1 MQIKVQ
7 SNSED
12 LCDSFIYHCLGVTGL
27 LIFALVWALICQ
39 IYSSIII
46 SGVFIWSLITECQEV
61 RITLKLHYYFHR
73 YFAFKPKQSLKR
85 DGFSTTITLCV
96 KSNLKNQTKCRKQ
109 WLTDLEKRHYKTD
122 LRERRDN
129 RTSTFTSSL
138 SGGSFNATTKSQ
150 ALFLSWRSRVK
161 NSGKPEMGLR
171 WWNRRNGT
179 QLLS

>member
-27 LIFALVWALICQ
+27 LIYALVWALICQ

-109 WLTDLEKRHYKTD
+109 WLTDLEKTHIRLTWEK
-122 LRERRDN
+122 EE
-129 RTSTFTSSL
+129 
-138 SGGSFNATTKSQ
+138 TTEPQHSPVH
-150 ALFLSWRSRVK
+150 FLEEVLMQQQRVK
-161 NSGKPEMGLR
+161 HSSWVEEAGLR
-171 WWNRRNGT
+171 IQVNLRWG
-179 QLLS
+179 